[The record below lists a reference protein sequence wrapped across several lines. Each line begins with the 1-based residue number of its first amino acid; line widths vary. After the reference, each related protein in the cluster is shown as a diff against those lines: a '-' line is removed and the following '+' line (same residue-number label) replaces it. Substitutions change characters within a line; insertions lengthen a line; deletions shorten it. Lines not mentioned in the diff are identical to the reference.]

1 MCAISLAFLMLCS
14 VDVTWYDPALGG
26 TNCNHDCTTLSSS
39 TPLLDSHYGS
49 VLACP
54 IEFYGATFHIRGSK
68 GGLADG
74 EWTCLD
80 GGSAMVVRE
89 GVIRVD
95 LLSRSPVWRE
105 TLTAIVEV
113 RR

>member
-1 MCAISLAFLMLCS
+1 MCAVSLAFFMLCP
-14 VDVTWYDPALGG
+14 VEITWYDPALGG
-26 TNCNHDCTTLSSS
+26 INCNEDCTTIGSS
-39 TPLLDSHYGS
+39 TPLLDEHYGT

-80 GGSAMVVRE
+80 GGSAMVVYD
-89 GVIRVD
+89 GVLRID
-95 LLSRSPVWRE
+95 LLSRRPVWRE
-105 TLTAIVEV
+105 TLTAIVDM

>member
-1 MCAISLAFLMLCS
+1 MCAVSLAFFMLCP
-14 VDVTWYDPALGG
+14 VEITWYDPELGG
-26 TNCNHDCTTLSSS
+26 INCNSDCSTIGFS
-39 TPLLDSHYGS
+39 TPLLDEHYGK

-68 GGLADG
+68 DGLADG
-74 EWTCLD
+74 EFLCLD
-80 GGSAMVVRE
+80 GGSAMVIRG